1 MRKVVLPLALLS
13 SVRTLWIAAL
23 IAMLTPGAAVAE
35 PIIVIISSQHNLE
48 YARRACSSVANPEG
62 IAECKF
68 ADDGRQLGRKLE
80 NEVRSRMATNPRC
93 QGVDVFRQNHPDYDG
108 KINFDELADQMKQ
121 VHWTLFL
128 EYNPGQTTHNWT
140 LFPWTGGD
148 VGGGELVFSGI
159 VSGEGTVSQIADQIC
174 IVVTKRG
181 ASIH

>member
-1 MRKVVLPLALLS
+1 MGKALLAG
-13 SVRTLWIAAL
+13 IAAL
-23 IAMLTPGAAVAE
+23 LLGREAVAE
-35 PIIVIISSQHNLE
+35 PIIVIISSQHNLQ
-48 YARRACSSVANPEG
+48 YARRACSSPLLNPDG

-68 ADDGRQLGRKLE
+68 AGDGRDLGRKLE
-80 NEVRSRMATNPRC
+80 NEVRSQMATNPRC

-128 EYNPGQTTHNWT
+128 EYNPGQTIHNWT

-148 VGGGELVFSGI
+148 ASGGELVPGGMLE
-159 VSGEGTVSQIADQIC
+159 GEGTVSQIADQIC

-181 ASIH
+181 ANIH